1 MRSPCFAALS
11 ALVVAGSPALSEQ
24 NCNYSHAVQSGETLS
39 LIAELAYGDRSLYP
53 LIHEANLATI
63 GPRPEALRAG
73 SVLAIPCPDGGFTPV
88 SADISSLQ
96 VPRTVPEPVGEEVAA
111 AEPEPEEP
119 LVLEPLMTTEALAGI
134 LGDPRLQVVDLR
146 REGDDVDFGYIPG
159 SLALSFDQ
167 WRGPGDNPG
176 APPSDAD
183 LSRLLGA
190 AGLDPERPTVIVA
203 AKDHVMHF
211 ARGAFVYWILKSAG
225 FTELALLDGG
235 GARWAAEGRAID
247 YGPAIP
253 EPREV
258 SVELATTWRATP
270 LEVAAIATGQMEGA
284 LLDGRPAGFFR
295 KEQEGGVVVPST
307 IHGAR
312 NLEGMQTHRAAMIE
326 ESGLRELEV
335 LDRLK
340 NVDVAWEEIP
350 VINFC
355 SDGTLSAVN
364 WFYASEVAG
373 IANVKLYPESIRGW
387 AASGNPVAVGTLS
400 ERLYDRAN

>member
-1 MRSPCFAALS
+1 MRSPCFAVLS
-11 ALVVAGSPALSEQ
+11 AFVAAGSPALAEQ
-24 NCNYSHAVQSGETLS
+24 NCNYSHPVQSGETLS
-39 LIAELAYGDRSLYP
+39 LIAFQAYGDRTLYP
-53 LIHEANLATI
+53 LIHEANMAVI
-63 GPRPEALRAG
+63 GPRPELLRVGA
-73 SVLAIPCPDGGFTPV
+73 VLAIPCLDDEFTPV

-96 VPRTVPEPVGEEVAA
+96 VPEVAPPPVEEVVV
-111 AEPEPEEP
+111 AEPEPEAP
-119 LVLEPLMTTEALAGI
+119 LTLEPLMTTEALAGI
-134 LGDPRLQVVDLR
+134 LGDPRLQIVDLR
-146 REGDDVDFGYIPG
+146 REGDGVEFGYIPG

-176 APPSDAD
+176 APPSDAA
-183 LSRLLGA
+183 LSQILSE

-225 FTELALLDGG
+225 FTELALLEGG
-235 GARWAAEGRAID
+235 GARWASEGRTID
-247 YGPAIP
+247 YGSAVPQP
-253 EPREV
+253 QEV
-258 SVELATTWRATP
+258 SVTLATTWRATP

-295 KEQEGGVVVPST
+295 PEQEGGVVVPST
-307 IHGAR
+307 IHGAQ

-350 VINFC
+350 VVNFC

-373 IANVKLYPESIRGW
+373 IANVKLYPESIKGW

-400 ERLYDRAN
+400 ERLYDMAN